1 MRGENPK
8 ASLWEGGGPQ
18 SGGRSSR
25 ARKYLRLCLS
35 GVLFHS
41 CACSLRHGL
50 APVPPPSRREAAFAE
65 FSAVALWARTITIQC
80 IKDLQILICRGVG
93 VYAVYVRCSLFLVG
107 VGAHD
112 DPLSPT
118 NNGTT
123 RKPIKRTTKGR
134 PYNIDGMFVAQA
146 TGRRGRRPLQV
157 NAYKVPHKSQF
168 GALCEQCGRLMCLHT
183 RNITLSS
190 RARQRS
196 RVEWISPSATEREA
210 RNVRAGTF
218 TDTK

>member
-1 MRGENPK
+1 MCFSTVARAPFVTV
-8 ASLWEGGGPQ
+8 LRPCHLPP
-18 SGGRSSR
+18 GGRLLLRNFQLWRFGRERSR
-25 ARKYLRLCLS
+25 
-35 GVLFHS
+35 FN
-41 CACSLRHGL
+41 
-50 APVPPPSRREAAFAE
+50 
-65 FSAVALWARTITIQC
+65 

-134 PYNIDGMFVAQA
+134 PYNIDGMFVEQA

-190 RARQRS
+190 RVSQQR
-196 RVEWISPSATEREA
+196 RIEWISPSATEREA
-210 RNVRAGTF
+210 RNVRARTF